1 MSTFAGRTGLAST
14 LALLCLA
21 GDARA
26 AEAPPGWGAVSAILA
41 RIRPPT
47 FPARDFVVTDYGAA
61 ARPDTDNSEAI
72 RRAIDACHAAGGGHV
87 VVPAGVFP
95 TGAIHLK
102 SNVDLHLA
110 EGATLRFFSDPAKY
124 LPLVLTRFE
133 GTELMGY
140 SPLIYAFEQENVAVT
155 GRGTLDGGASM
166 ENWWRWKRGPDAASI
181 KRLLDMNERG
191 TPVAERIFGEGHYLR
206 PSFIQPYRC
215 KNVLIEGVT
224 IRNSPMWEIHPVL
237 CTNVTVRGVTVVS
250 HGPNN
255 DGCDPESSRD
265 VLIED
270 SVFDTGDDCIAIKSG
285 RNEDGRRLN
294 TPSENIVIRGCTM
307 KDGHGGVVM
316 GSEVSGGV
324 RNVFVERCRM
334 DSPNLDRA
342 LRFKSNARR
351 GGVVENV
358 YMRDVEIGRVAEA
371 VVTVD
376 FLYETGAD
384 GPYPPVV
391 RNVVLERVSSR
402 SSPRLLWVRGF
413 PGAII
418 DGLRVVDSVFRGLTA
433 SEVVDNAGLVELRNV
448 TLEPAERTGS
458 LNSRSS
464 SP

>member
-1 MSTFAGRTGLAST
+1 MITLAGRIGLASA
-14 LALLCLA
+14 LALLGLA
-21 GDARA
+21 GDAPA
-26 AEAPPGWGAVSAILA
+26 AEAPLGWGAVPAILA

-47 FPARDFVVTDYGAA
+47 FPARDFVVTDYGAVT
-61 ARPDTDNSEAI
+61 RPEADNTEAI
-72 RRAIDACHAAGGGHV
+72 RRAIAACHAAGGGHV
-87 VVPAGVFP
+87 VVPAGAFL

-110 EGATLRFFSDPAKY
+110 EGATLRFFSDPARY
-124 LPLVLTRFE
+124 LPLVFTRFE

-140 SPLIYAFEQENVAVT
+140 SPLVYAFEQENVAVT
-155 GRGTLDGGASM
+155 GRGTLDGGAAI
-166 ENWWRWKRGPDAASI
+166 ENWWKWKRGPDAASI
-181 KRLLDMNERG
+181 KRLLEMNERG
-191 TPVAERIFGEGHYLR
+191 TPVAERVFGEGHYLR
-206 PSFIQPYRC
+206 SSFIQPYRC
-215 KNVLIEGVT
+215 KNVLVEGIT

-384 GPYPPVV
+384 GRYPPVV
-391 RNVVLERVSSR
+391 RNVVLERVSSA

-413 PGAII
+413 PA
-418 DGLRVVDSVFRGLTA
+418 RSSTA
-433 SEVVDNAGLVELRNV
+433 SA
-448 TLEPAERTGS
+448 
-458 LNSRSS
+458 SS
-464 SP
+464 IRCSAALPPRKW